1 MESERRIVFTG
12 KGQVELEAYDPEP
25 IRTGTVRIKAKT
37 SLISTGTEGI
47 CFLRNFE
54 PGSHWDEWVK
64 SYPFRTG
71 YILVGTVAEIGEGGE
86 KDQWEKGSEENE
98 GNRKEPEG
106 IESRLKVGQ
115 LVAVRTPH
123 ASDSVVDAKNVHPVP
138 NDILAA
144 DALWFALATVGFM
157 GAKNAK
163 FHLGDFIAVVG
174 AGPVG
179 QMAIRWAAAAGARHV
194 AAIDPVAWRLELAAQ
209 GGASATFQG
218 TAETARDWLATVD
231 QGRMPDT
238 VVDATG
244 HTAVF
249 DKCLALP
256 RDRGRVLLLGDTGE
270 PTQQHL
276 TKDVLRRGLEIVGA
290 HIYHEEGIWD
300 ERAVVRLFFDL
311 HRRGRFPV
319 KGLNTHIFVPEDCRM
334 AYGLLVE
341 GREETMGIRFAWD
354 E

>member
-1 MESERRIVFTG
+1 MPVNKYTAAASDRHNRTMGSERRIVFTG
-12 KGQVELEAYDPEP
+12 KGKVELESYDPEP
-25 IRTGTVRIKAKT
+25 IRPGTVRVKAKT

-47 CFLRNFE
+47 CFLRKFE
-54 PGSHWDEWVK
+54 PGSHWDDWVK

-71 YILVGTVAEIGEGGE
+71 YIVVGTIAEIGEPAGE
-86 KDQWEKGSEENE
+86 SGD
-98 GNRKEPEG
+98 
-106 IESRLKVGQ
+106 SRSLEVGQ
-115 LVAVRTPH
+115 LVAVRIPH
-123 ASDSVVDAKNVHPVP
+123 ASDTVVDAKIVNPVP
-138 NDILAA
+138 ADVIAA

-179 QMAIRWAAAAGARHV
+179 QMAVRWAAAAGARHV
-194 AAIDPVAWRLELAAQ
+194 AAIDPVAWRLQLAEK
-209 GGASATFQG
+209 GGASATFGG
-218 TAETARDWLATVD
+218 TAEEAADWLKGLD
-231 QGRMPDT
+231 GGRMPDI

-270 PTQQHL
+270 PTKQHL

-290 HIYHEEGIWD
+290 HIYHEEGIWN
-300 ERAVVRLFFDL
+300 ERTVVRLFFDL
-311 HRRGRFPV
+311 LRRGRFPV
-319 KGLNTHIFVPEDCRM
+319 RELNTHVYGPEDCVR
-334 AYGLLVE
+334 AYAHLVE

-354 E
+354 

>member
-1 MESERRIVFTG
+1 MCSERRIVFTG
-12 KGQVELEAYDPEP
+12 KGQVELESYEPEP
-25 IRTGTVRIKAKT
+25 IRPGTVRVKAKT

-54 PGSHWDEWVK
+54 PGSHWDDWVK
-64 SYPFRTG
+64 SYPFRAG
-71 YILVGTVAEIGEGGE
+71 YIVVGNIAEMGEGVTE
-86 KDQWEKGSEENE
+86 FHE
-98 GNRKEPEG
+98 
-106 IESRLKVGQ
+106 GQ
-115 LVAVRTPH
+115 LVAVRIPH
-123 ASDSVVDAKNVHPVP
+123 ASDTVVDAKIVHPVP
-138 NDILAA
+138 PDVLAA

-194 AAIDPVAWRLELAAQ
+194 AAIDPVAWRLELAKQ
-209 GGASATFQG
+209 GGASAVHAG
-218 TAETARDWLATVD
+218 TAETAKEWLATID
-231 QGRMPDT
+231 GGRMPDI

-270 PTQQHL
+270 PTKQHL

-300 ERAVVRLFFDL
+300 ERTVVRFFFDL
-311 HRRGRFPV
+311 LRRGRFPV
-319 KGLNTHIFVPEDCRM
+319 QGLNTHVYAPEDCKS
-334 AYGLLVE
+334 AYANLIE
-341 GREETMGIRFAWD
+341 GREKTMGIRFAWD
-354 E
+354 